1 VWALPEG
8 RLVLAGE
15 PLLEVT
21 APITEAQ
28 LVETALLNLSASRPR
43 WLQGGPLGVRLDS
56 GDLGA
61 LAVQTQR
68 RLDAAG
74 LPQVRIVASGGLDE
88 FSIAELV
95 AYGGRPVMK
104 LSPGKGYPPG
114 AKQVFRGP
122 AGGGDL
128 VGRPAGGTGPGGPG
142 AAAGAG
148 HGRRSK
154 GRAATRA
161 GRGPRALR
169 GRPGL
174 AASAEAARMLA
185 LEPFLKRKP
194 AALSGGQRQRV
205 AMGRAIV
212 RNPQAYLM
220 DEPLSTLDAKLRV
233 SMRAQLAALHER
245 LGVTTI
251 YVTHDQ
257 IEAMTLGTRM
267 AVLKDGELMQVTPQS
282 LFDAPANL
290 FGATFIGNPAMNVR
304 SQAGP
309 GSGAGAGVRRPQDPH
324 SRECGR
330 RPSRPRPL
338 LRQAVDH
345 RRPSVFIGGCRAGLG
360 QRAAAH
366 QGRGGRDRGAG
377 RLGGQRDLPGRHCPG
392 APRHHD
398 RQVRQSGQ
406 GPC

>member
-128 VGRPAGGTGPGGPG
+128 VGLREEPAPGGRVPLLEPVMVG
-142 AAAGAG
+142 
-148 HGRRSK
+148 GRRV
-154 GRAATRA
+154 
-161 GRGPRALR
+161 GPPPELAVARERFEADLAWLPAR
-169 GRPGL
+169 RRPGCWPWSRSSS
-174 AASAEAARMLA
+174 ASRP
-185 LEPFLKRKP
+185 PFLVGS
-194 AALSGGQRQRV
+194 ASGWPWAG
-205 AMGRAIV
+205 
-212 RNPQAYLM
+212 P
-220 DEPLSTLDAKLRV
+220 S
-233 SMRAQLAALHER
+233 S
-245 LGVTTI
+245 
-251 YVTHDQ
+251 
-257 IEAMTLGTRM
+257 GTR
-267 AVLKDGELMQVTPQS
+267 
-282 LFDAPANL
+282 
-290 FGATFIGNPAMNVR
+290 
-304 SQAGP
+304 
-309 GSGAGAGVRRPQDPH
+309 RP
-324 SRECGR
+324 
-330 RPSRPRPL
+330 
-338 LRQAVDH
+338 
-345 RRPSVFIGGCRAGLG
+345 I
-360 QRAAAH
+360 
-366 QGRGGRDRGAG
+366 
-377 RLGGQRDLPGRHCPG
+377 
-392 APRHHD
+392 
-398 RQVRQSGQ
+398 
-406 GPC
+406 